1 MDADI
6 QQQIRHEVV
15 NAVVQSQNA
24 LMSQLKDLIS
34 NEMGKVQDQQQ
45 RIAETQIT
53 KIEATLSD
61 GHKFKRRGNE
71 EQFKHNNKI
80 LSKIKEADNVL
91 DANNPSQEGIS
102 KAKEKLAEG
111 MSLLNNRQKIIK
123 IADSSD
129 LGWRVVQEYE
139 ANPLADDSEDERKLL
154 NAESR
159 AERKVK
165 AEKSK
170 KTKRT
175 HPYVKLQQINLHRT
189 ETRQMLQLW
198 SKGSLEAGMS

>member
-1 MDADI
+1 
-6 QQQIRHEVV
+6 
-15 NAVVQSQNA
+15 
-24 LMSQLKDLIS
+24 MSQLKDLIS

-71 EQFKHNNKI
+71 EQFKHNKI

-91 DANNPSQEGIS
+91 NANNPSQEGIS

-139 ANPLADDSEDERKLL
+139 ANPLADAPEDERKLL
-154 NAESR
+154 KAESR

-175 HPYVKLQQINLHRT
+175 HPYVKPATDKFTQGQKPGRCFNCGV
-189 ETRQMLQLW
+189 
-198 SKGSLEAGMS
+198 KGH